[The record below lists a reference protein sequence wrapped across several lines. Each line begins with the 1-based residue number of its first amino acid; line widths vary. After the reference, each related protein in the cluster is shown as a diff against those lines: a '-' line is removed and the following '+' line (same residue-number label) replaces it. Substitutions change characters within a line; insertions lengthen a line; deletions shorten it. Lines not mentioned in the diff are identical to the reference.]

1 VWVWARRS
9 LPLQPLPWS
18 DFFERAR
25 DVPVPAVGTVRVYE
39 SGQPQEG
46 KSLFVLVH
54 GAGLS
59 AQSWATAAVRMCTER
74 ERETPSHLGH
84 TRPCIDSHIGGGGA
98 HSRRLLSWPA
108 TATAPCSLLTVA
120 ATVRATWTGLWACAC
135 VCIYG
140 SGWVW
145 SVERVCAD

>member
-18 DFFERAR
+18 NFFERAR

-74 ERETPSHLGH
+74 ERERDALAPWSYTTLYRLTH
-84 TRPCIDSHIGGGGA
+84 
-98 HSRRLLSWPA
+98 RR
-108 TATAPCSLLTVA
+108 
-120 ATVRATWTGLWACAC
+120 RRCA
-135 VCIYG
+135 
-140 SGWVW
+140 
-145 SVERVCAD
+145 